1 MFSMPNAY
9 LSLPG
14 RLVFRQ
20 ILIAL
25 IVICAIGNGVA
36 VAQNTNETA
45 EVQRLLRAG
54 QLEQALQRADTF
66 LASKPRDAQMRFLK
80 GLIFTEQKKNQEAIN
95 VFQKLSEDFPELPE
109 PHNNLAVLYAA
120 QGQYDKAR
128 AALELAIRTDPRYAT
143 AYENLGDVYAK
154 LASQAYDRALQ
165 LDNSNNL
172 ASSKLSLIKDM
183 IGGTQAQLPTRTPVA
198 TGTTAPSRPL
208 TPITPAPTA
217 APPIVKPEP
226 SKPEPKSE
234 PAKVEAPKAEPSKT
248 APTNDTEDILKAVRQ
263 WAAAWSRQDIDA
275 YIGAYGRDFKPSRG
289 LTRAQWEAERRARIN
304 GRAKIRVEVLQ
315 PRVSITGDT
324 AKVSFRQN
332 YESDSLETTT
342 RKTLT
347 LTRQGNRWLIVS
359 EITGA

>member
-1 MFSMPNAY
+1 MGTGA
-9 LSLPG
+9 
-14 RLVFRQ
+14 
-20 ILIAL
+20 AL
-25 IVICAIGNGVA
+25 
-36 VAQNTNETA
+36 AQNSSEAA

-80 GLIFTEQKKNQEAIN
+80 GLILTEQKKTQDAIN

-128 AALELAIRTDPRYAT
+128 ASLELAIRTDPRYAT

-198 TGTTAPSRPL
+198 TGTTAPSRP
-208 TPITPAPTA
+208 
-217 APPIVKPEP
+217 
-226 SKPEPKSE
+226 
-234 PAKVEAPKAEPSKT
+234 
-248 APTNDTEDILKAVRQ
+248 
-263 WAAAWSRQDIDA
+263 
-275 YIGAYGRDFKPSRG
+275 
-289 LTRAQWEAERRARIN
+289 
-304 GRAKIRVEVLQ
+304 
-315 PRVSITGDT
+315 
-324 AKVSFRQN
+324 
-332 YESDSLETTT
+332 
-342 RKTLT
+342 
-347 LTRQGNRWLIVS
+347 
-359 EITGA
+359 

>member
-1 MFSMPNAY
+1 MLTAY
-9 LSLPG
+9 FYQHS
-14 RLVFRQ
+14 RLACRQ
-20 ILIAL
+20 LLIAL
-25 IVICAIGNGVA
+25 VSVLLIGTGA
-36 VAQNTNETA
+36 ALAQNSSEAA

-80 GLIFTEQKKNQEAIN
+80 GLILTEQKKTQDAIN

-128 AALELAIRTDPRYAT
+128 ASLELAIRTDPRYAT

-165 LDNSNNL
+165 LDKSNNL
-172 ASSKLSLIKDM
+172 ASSKLSLIRDM
-183 IGGTQAQLPTRTPVA
+183 IGGTQTQQPSRTPA
-198 TGTTAPSRPL
+198 PTSTAAPTKPFN
-208 TPITPAPTA
+208 PITPA
-217 APPIVKPEP
+217 APPAPPPLAKPEP
-226 SKPEPKSE
+226 SKVETKN
-234 PAKVEAPKAEPSKT
+234 EAPKVEVPKTEPPKT
-248 APTNDTEDILKAVRQ
+248 APTNDTEEVLKAVRQ
-263 WAAAWSRQDIDA
+263 WAAAWSRQDINA
-275 YIGAYGRDFKPSRG
+275 YLGAYGRDFRPPRG

-315 PRVSITGDT
+315 PRVSISGDS

-359 EITGA
+359 ELTGA

>member
-1 MFSMPNAY
+1 MLTAY
-9 LSLPG
+9 FYQHS
-14 RLVFRQ
+14 RLACRQ
-20 ILIAL
+20 LLIAL
-25 IVICAIGNGVA
+25 VSVLLMGTGAA
-36 VAQNTNETA
+36 LAQNSSEAA

-80 GLIFTEQKKNQEAIN
+80 GLILTEQKKTQDAIN

-128 AALELAIRTDPRYAT
+128 ASLELAIRTDPRYAT

-183 IGGTQAQLPTRTPVA
+183 IGGTQAQLPVRTPVPTSA
-198 TGTTAPSRPL
+198 TTSTR
-208 TPITPAPTA
+208 PITPTTPALPPTSS
-217 APPIVKPEP
+217 PMVKSEP

-234 PAKVEAPKAEPSKT
+234 PAKVEVPKTEPSKT
-248 APTNDTEDILKAVRQ
+248 ALTNDTEDILKAVRI

-275 YIGAYGRDFKPSRG
+275 YLGAYGRDFKPPKG
-289 LTRAQWEAERRARIN
+289 LTRVQWEAERRARIN

-359 EITGA
+359 ERTGA